1 MIEWLARMDPRALLI
16 GLLALG
22 ALLAFP
28 PFIVSL
34 DRLSRLRLVSGTLY
48 LLLGVMLVLVGLG
61 SGVAAA
67 SLHTYRRLTQEQ
79 LAATVAVH
87 RVGERQFKLSV
98 TTPHLAP
105 RNFPLRGDAWQIDA
119 RVVKWPGHGAA
130 SGFDAVYRLERL
142 SGHDAAT
149 QSGSAGYSV
158 HNLAAAEPADLWVLL
173 RRYRDYLRFVEA
185 SYASTG
191 YMPMADGAEYAVSIS
206 AAGLAVRPLNGAARG
221 ALGGQR

>member
-1 MIEWLARMDPRALLI
+1 MIEWLSRMDPRLLLI

-34 DRLSRLRLVSGTLY
+34 DRLSRLRLGSGTLY
-48 LLLGVMLVLVGLG
+48 LLLGVMLVLLGLG
-61 SGVAAA
+61 SGVGAA

-79 LAATVAVH
+79 LAATVAIH

-98 TTPHLAP
+98 TTPGVAA
-105 RNFPLRGDAWQIDA
+105 RDFPLRGDAWQIDA

-142 SGHDAAT
+142 SARDAAT
-149 QSGSAGYSV
+149 QAGSAAYSV
-158 HNLAAAEPADLWVLL
+158 YSLAAAEPADLWVLL

-185 SYASTG
+185 SNTSTG
-191 YMPMADGAEYAVSIS
+191 YLPMADGAEYAVSIS

-221 ALGGQR
+221 TLGGQR